1 MESNAQQSNN
11 LKFNTEEPTRNWVAD
26 TSGSQWQPPPFR
38 RPMISTSDTF
48 DQNTQIE
55 DFTDVFAIGRRPMWN
70 TPRISVLNE
79 KIGTIKSSA
88 SVNSAYPSV
97 ATQSGA
103 ISGPS
108 TTLTTFTVVPN
119 MATVV
124 KASGPVQ
131 ISFAVNAST
140 LNANDPGT
148 FAVFRDGVQVS
159 QQFQGS
165 AGAANVA
172 FSVAASFT
180 DNPPLGNHVYDV
192 RWFKGASTLTA
203 VGKQRTIQVLNLRA
217 Q

>member
-1 MESNAQQSNN
+1 MIAPKPNPEPA
-11 LKFNTEEPTRNWVAD
+11 KRAREPEEPFTPGYR
-26 TSGSQWQPPPFR
+26 WQPPTFL
-38 RPMISTSDTF
+38 RPIISTSDTF
-48 DQNTQIE
+48 DQNTQLE
-55 DFTDVFAIGRRPMWN
+55 DYSDVFATGRRPMWN
-70 TPRISVLNE
+70 TPRVAVLNE
-79 KIGTIKSSA
+79 KVGTIKASA
-88 SVNSAYPSV
+88 AVNSAYPSV

-119 MATVV
+119 MATVIR
-124 KASGPVQ
+124 ASGPVQ

-148 FAVFRDGVQVS
+148 FAVFRDGVQIS
-159 QQFQGS
+159 QQYQGS

-192 RWFKGASTLTA
+192 RWKQGASALTA
-203 VGKQRTIQVLNLRA
+203 VSTQRTIQVLNLRA

>member
-1 MESNAQQSNN
+1 MIAPKENPVNPP
-11 LKFNTEEPTRNWVAD
+11 KPPVEDPVTPGWK
-26 TSGSQWQPPPFR
+26 WQPPPRR
-38 RPMISTSDTF
+38 RPMISTADTF
-48 DQNTQIE
+48 DQNTQLE
-55 DFTDVFAIGRRPMWN
+55 DYRDAFGTGRRPLWS
-70 TPRISVLNE
+70 TPLVAVSNE
-79 KIGTIKSSA
+79 KVGTIKASA
-88 SVNSAYPSV
+88 SVRSAYPSI
-97 ATQSGA
+97 ATASGA
-103 ISGPS
+103 FSGPS

-140 LNANDPGT
+140 ASADDPGT

-180 DNPPLGNHVYDV
+180 DNPPQGNRVYDV
-192 RWFKGASTLTA
+192 RWKKGASTLTSI
-203 VGKQRTIQVLNLRA
+203 GTQRTIQALNLRA